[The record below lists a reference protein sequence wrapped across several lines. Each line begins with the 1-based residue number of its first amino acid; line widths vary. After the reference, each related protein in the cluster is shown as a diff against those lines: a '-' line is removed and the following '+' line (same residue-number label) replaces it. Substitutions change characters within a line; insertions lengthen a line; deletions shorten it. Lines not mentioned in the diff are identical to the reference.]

1 MAKRQQTDGFE
12 RVLADHQNSSHYFEE
27 ADGSHRLWSELSAEG
42 KLAYLAGDA
51 ALYDVPFERF
61 QTAVRDVL
69 GDVGPAVREEAA
81 LRLALRN
88 EKQLHAVAL
97 LLPPDERLEGTPL
110 PERVQ
115 EALAEAEA
123 RLGPSQAEE
132 RPPAEASLLQQLA
145 ASLRERK
152 VRLADYVIYDTSEA
166 VRDNLEAFGD
176 EFERLARTPE
186 QRQLAAAF
194 QQFVGEFTGTGPK
207 DAYRQMLAEAASAA
221 PERDKDIER

>member
-1 MAKRQQTDGFE
+1 MAKRQQPDGFDLL
-12 RVLADHQNSSHYFEE
+12 LADHQNSSHYFVE

-61 QTAVRDVL
+61 RAAVREVL
-69 GDVGPAVREEAA
+69 GEATAIREEAA
-81 LRLALRN
+81 LRLALRS
-88 EKQLHAVAL
+88 EKELHSVAR

-115 EALAEAEA
+115 DALAE
-123 RLGPSQAEE
+123 SEE
-132 RPPAEASLLQQLA
+132 RPAAEAALVQQLA

-166 VRDNLEAFGD
+166 VLDGLEAFGD

-194 QQFVGEFTGTGPK
+194 QQFMGGFTGTGSR
-207 DAYRQMLAEAASAA
+207 DAYQKMLAEAAA
-221 PERDKDIER
+221 PEKSKDKDNSIER